1 MTVTCNCSGKGT
13 LESYTKQVN
22 TGKNEKEVFEENV
35 ITKLIKFKIEIN
47 LTSII
52 KFSYFIFVFILHST
66 GKIWERKNFMDISFN
81 DPYLIGIIK

>member
-1 MTVTCNCSGKGT
+1 MTVTCDCSGKNI

-66 GKIWERKNFMDISFN
+66 GKICERKNFMDISFN

>member
-1 MTVTCNCSGKGT
+1 MTVTCDCSGKNI

-35 ITKLIKFKIEIN
+35 ITKPIKFKIEIN

>member
-1 MTVTCNCSGKGT
+1 MRVTCNCSRNDT

>member
-1 MTVTCNCSGKGT
+1 MRVTCNYSRNDT

-66 GKIWERKNFMDISFN
+66 GKICERKNFMDISFN

>member
-1 MTVTCNCSGKGT
+1 MTVTCDCSGKNI
-13 LESYTKQVN
+13 LESYTKQVS

-66 GKIWERKNFMDISFN
+66 GKICERKNFMDISFN